1 MSQLDDPGRVW
12 RERSDAA
19 RRDAA
24 LMSNPAAR
32 LRLLEI
38 AAAYERFPKQATCT
52 ARTGPIVVDRD
63 KG

>member
-1 MSQLDDPGRVW
+1 MTKDDPGRVW

-24 LMSNPAAR
+24 LITDPAAR

-38 AAAYERFPKQATCT
+38 AAAYDRLAKQALCT
-52 ARTGPIVVDRD
+52 ARTVPLLD
-63 KG
+63 KDKDQ